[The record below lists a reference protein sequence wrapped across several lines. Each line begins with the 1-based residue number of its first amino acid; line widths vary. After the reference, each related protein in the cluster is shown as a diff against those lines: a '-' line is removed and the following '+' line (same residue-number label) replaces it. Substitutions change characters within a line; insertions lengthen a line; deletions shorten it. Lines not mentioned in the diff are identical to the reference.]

1 MSYETDTIY
10 HVVCDG
16 CGKGYEP
23 RPYDDERWFV
33 EQVDAD
39 QNALDD
45 GWAVTGNKTIRHW
58 CPDCCRADKDG
69 ELQPTKEALA
79 AYRRRRAES
88 RENKVAA
95 KDPAKAVEMRLNRLM
110 KKGG

>member
-23 RPYDDERWFV
+23 RPYDDGRWFV
-33 EQVDAD
+33 DQAEAD
-39 QNALDD
+39 QEAIYD
-45 GWAVTGNKTIRHW
+45 GWTVTGNKTIRHW
-58 CPDCCRADKDG
+58 CPNCCKADKDG

-79 AYRRRRAES
+79 AYRRRRAEA

-110 KKGG
+110 KKGS